1 MTQRLALLWVVTLAA
16 SALTLGWS
24 LHRHQAARSHLAS
37 AQAHLMRVRA
47 QVDQLRTLPAPVAA
61 VDNQPGATLAA
72 RIADAMN
79 ASALPRGALESLS
92 PESERVTPGTVGPPI
107 SRRSATL
114 TLASVTLPDLG
125 RFLDTWR
132 QREPAWTVTSLDFKP
147 ARDTAATGD
156 LPLRVV
162 LTLERMD
169 IRPLAQS
176 ETAP

>member
-1 MTQRLALLWVVTLAA
+1 MTQRLALLWVVMLAA

-37 AQAHLMRVRA
+37 EQAHLQRVHA
-47 QVDQLRTLPAPVAA
+47 QVDELRSLPATV
-61 VDNQPGATLAA
+61 VSSDQTSTQTLAA
-72 RIADAMN
+72 RVADVMS
-79 ASALPRGALESLS
+79 ASGLPRTALESLS
-92 PESERVTPGTVGPPI
+92 PESERVTPASAGPSV

-114 TLASVTLPDLG
+114 TLTSVTLPDLG
-125 RFLDTWR
+125 RFLDAWR
-132 QREPAWTVTSLDFKP
+132 QREPAWTITSIDLKP

-169 IRPLAQS
+169 IRAATTREP
-176 ETAP
+176 TP